1 VGPSPLNQWGDQRD
15 RQRVAR
21 HGSYR
26 VPIVFLECFS
36 RVVQRPKCFSRVV
49 QCAQVLVGLFIVLV
63 GLFTVSVGLECV
75 CLQCVCL

>member
-1 VGPSPLNQWGDQRD
+1 MGWSPLNQWSHQRD

-21 HGSYR
+21 QGSYR
-26 VPIVFLECFS
+26 APIVFLECFS

-49 QCAQVLVGLFIVLV
+49 QRAQVLEGLFIVLV